1 MMLPMTMAMM
11 NKMTNKMTVMMNMT
25 MGHCFLAVVQGL
37 GFGVR
42 GLVFRAVSCM
52 YLHRHQTRGFTS
64 LKPLG

>member
-37 GFGVR
+37 QLYSAAVR
-42 GLVFRAVSCM
+42 HVL
-52 YLHRHQTRGFTS
+52 
-64 LKPLG
+64 PLSAASGSDVGPLAS

>member
-42 GLVFRAVSCM
+42 GFSV
-52 YLHRHQTRGFTS
+52 
-64 LKPLG
+64 